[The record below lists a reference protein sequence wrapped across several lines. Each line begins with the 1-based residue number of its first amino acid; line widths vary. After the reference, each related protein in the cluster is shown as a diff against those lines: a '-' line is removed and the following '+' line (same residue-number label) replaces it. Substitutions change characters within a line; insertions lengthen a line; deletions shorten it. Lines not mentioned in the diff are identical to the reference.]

1 MQCHHFFDYFIILNR
16 KIVPLCKTI
25 NVIFA
30 ESDAD
35 PNILFANVDS
45 IRYIAIDNF
54 SEQGVVVS
62 GLTDART
69 LALYVRERWLFWS
82 EYGNPST
89 ISRLR
94 LTDESTREVILTGL
108 GEVDGI
114 AIEWETGLIYWT
126 DYMHETVE
134 VARTDGSHRKTLI
147 WENIAN
153 PRAIVVDARNG

>member
-1 MQCHHFFDYFIILNR
+1 MIKFSTNHISTETDAA
-16 KIVPLCKTI
+16 PL
-25 NVIFA
+25 IF
-30 ESDAD
+30 
-35 PNILFANVDS
+35 FANVDS
-45 IRYIAIDNF
+45 IRYIDIDKV

-62 GLTDART
+62 GLTETRS

-94 LTDESTREVILTGL
+94 LIDGSTREVILTGL
-108 GEVDGI
+108 GEVDDM

-134 VARTDGSHRKTLI
+134 VSRIDGSHRKTLI

-153 PRAIVVDARNG
+153 PRAIVVDARTG

>member
-1 MQCHHFFDYFIILNR
+1 M
-16 KIVPLCKTI
+16 PLCKTI
-25 NVIFA
+25 NFIFA

-62 GLTDART
+62 GLTEARS
-69 LALYVRERWLFWS
+69 LALYVREGWLFWS

-94 LTDESTREVILTGL
+94 LTDGSTREVILTGL
-108 GEVDGI
+108 GEVDDM

-134 VARTDGSHRKTLI
+134 VARIDGSHRKTLI

-153 PRAIVVDARNG
+153 PRAIVVDARTG